1 MTQQN
6 TDTERST
13 ILSWREPGPLFAF
26 KGELTGLQ
34 YLQGLA
40 AGGIVPPP
48 VAQVLGITVESAD
61 CSWGMTSAAFQQ
73 SPTAVLMGVEI
84 QAARHK

>member
-1 MTQQN
+1 
-6 TDTERST
+6 
-13 ILSWREPGPLFAF
+13 
-26 KGELTGLQ
+26 
-34 YLQGLA
+34 LQGLA
-40 AGGIVPPP
+40 AGEIVPPP

-73 SPTAVLMGVEI
+73 SPTAVLMGTEI